1 MTAHKQLKIA
11 MQKFRELQAKKRKSK
26 ILGNG
31 LAKRERKIRE
41 PFYLG
46 KHKYLK
52 RDLIKANMFVLCC
65 KLTNKDLSKPFKHL
79 CFLNC

>member
-46 KHKYLK
+46 KHKYLR
-52 RDLIKANMFVLCC
+52 RDLVNANMYVLAC
-65 KLTNKDLSKPFKHL
+65 KVMNTDELKPFKHL